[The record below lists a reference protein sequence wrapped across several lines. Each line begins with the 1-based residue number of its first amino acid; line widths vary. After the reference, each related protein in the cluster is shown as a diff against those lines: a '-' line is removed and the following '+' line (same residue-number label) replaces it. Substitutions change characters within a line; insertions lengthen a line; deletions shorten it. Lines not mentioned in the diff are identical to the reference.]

1 MNPEKLERKVN
12 FLDFTSR
19 NFDAE
24 VSEKFN
30 ESHPYGFLTLYLTG
44 IESLI
49 DELREPWFEGLGNG
63 IRNVKGSLNSFERLK
78 VTEKVL
84 EELE

>member
-1 MNPEKLERKVN
+1 MNSEKLERKVD
-12 FLDFTSR
+12 FLEFTSR

-24 VSEKFN
+24 VTEKFN

-44 IESLI
+44 FESLM

-63 IRNVKGSLNSFERLK
+63 IRNVKGSLSSLKRLE
-78 VTEKVL
+78 VTEKVMG
-84 EELE
+84 EL

>member
-1 MNPEKLERKVN
+1 MDPEKIDRKVN
-12 FLDFTSR
+12 FIEFTSR

-24 VSEKFN
+24 VTDKFDD
-30 ESHPYGFLTLYLTG
+30 SHLYWMLTLYLSG
-44 IESLI
+44 FESLM

>member
-1 MNPEKLERKVN
+1 MNSEKLERKVD
-12 FLDFTSR
+12 FLEFTSR

-24 VSEKFN
+24 VTEKFN

-44 IESLI
+44 FESLM

-63 IRNVKGSLNSFERLK
+63 IRNVKGSLSSLKRLE
-78 VTEKVL
+78 VTMKVL
-84 EELE
+84 GEL

>member
-1 MNPEKLERKVN
+1 MNSEKLERKVD
-12 FLDFTSR
+12 FLEFTSR

-24 VSEKFN
+24 VTDKFT

-44 IESLI
+44 FESLM

-63 IRNVKGSLNSFERLK
+63 IRNVRGSLSSLKRLE
-78 VTEKVL
+78 VTMNVL
-84 EELE
+84 GEL